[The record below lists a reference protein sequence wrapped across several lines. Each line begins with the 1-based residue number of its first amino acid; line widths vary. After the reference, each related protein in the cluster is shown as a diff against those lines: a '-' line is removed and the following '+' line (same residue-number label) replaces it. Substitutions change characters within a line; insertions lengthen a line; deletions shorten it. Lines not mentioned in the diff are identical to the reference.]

1 MCIGGADGELAVAAN
16 FAIGLMLLLVVLVL
30 GSFLGF
36 IFYLGKKSRLVAA
49 EDAVSQTNLT
59 R

>member
-16 FAIGLMLLLVVLVL
+16 FAIGLMLLLVFLVL
-30 GSFLGF
+30 GAFLGF
-36 IFYLGKKSRLVAA
+36 IFYLGRKSRLT
-49 EDAVSQTNLT
+49 AVEEAGSTNGT